1 MVCGL
6 WAKEVSNHNLTDPF
20 PMANNNSPF
29 GLLPLGLFASPSTPS
44 FSFIERK
51 IASANTNVI
60 AKGDPVIDLNTG
72 YIDRVSGTPV
82 TSAASLYAGVFW
94 GCSYLSIAQGRRV
107 WSQYWPGGDA
117 ADDPVAQLI
126 PLMGATP
133 GLFVIQA
140 LLTPVAF
147 ADIGRNGQ
155 FSYAAPTTA
164 GLYRKSGVTLDTTT
178 NTTATFPLRIVG
190 LLSQYSASGAP
201 GTDDASDYNV
211 AVVSF
216 NGLQVT
222 GI

>member
-1 MVCGL
+1 
-6 WAKEVSNHNLTDPF
+6 
-20 PMANNNSPF
+20 MANTNAPF
-29 GLLPLGLFASPSTPS
+29 GLMPWGLTNSPATPS
-44 FSFIERK
+44 FPLIERK
-51 IASANTNVI
+51 IAAANTNVI
-60 AKGDPVIDLNTG
+60 AKGDPCIDLNTG

-82 TSAASLYAGVFW
+82 TSAASLYCGVFW
-94 GCSYLSIAQGRRV
+94 GCTYLSIAAGRKV

-117 ADDPVAQLI
+117 ADDPVALLV

-133 GLFVIQA
+133 GLFMIQA

-155 FSYAAPTTA
+155 FSYAAPTSA
-164 GLYRKSGVTLDTTT
+164 GLFRRSGVTLDTTT

-201 GTDDASDYNV
+201 GTDDASNYNI
-211 AVVSF
+211 AIVSF
-216 NGLQVT
+216 NSLQVT

>member
-1 MVCGL
+1 
-6 WAKEVSNHNLTDPF
+6 
-20 PMANNNSPF
+20 MANTNAPF
-29 GLLPLGLFASPSTPS
+29 GLMPWGLTNSPATPS
-44 FSFIERK
+44 FPIIERK
-51 IASANTNVI
+51 IAAANTNVI
-60 AKGDPVIDLNTG
+60 AKGDPCIDLNTG

-82 TSAASLYAGVFW
+82 TSAASLYCGVFW
-94 GCSYLSIAQGRRV
+94 GCTYLSIAAGRKV

-117 ADDPVAQLI
+117 ADDPVAQLV

-133 GLFVIQA
+133 GLFMIQT

-155 FSYAAPTTA
+155 FSYAAPTSA
-164 GLYRKSGVTLDTTT
+164 GLFRRSGVTLDTTT

-201 GTDDASDYNV
+201 GTDDASNYNI
-211 AVVSF
+211 AIVSF
-216 NGLQVT
+216 NSLQVT

>member
-1 MVCGL
+1 
-6 WAKEVSNHNLTDPF
+6 
-20 PMANNNSPF
+20 MANTNAPF
-29 GLLPLGLFASPSTPS
+29 GLMPWGLTNSPGTPS
-44 FSFIERK
+44 FPIIERK

-60 AKGDPVIDLNTG
+60 AKGDPCIDLNTG

-82 TSAASLYAGVFW
+82 TSAASLYCGVFW
-94 GCSYLSIAQGRRV
+94 GCTYLSVAAGRRV

-117 ADDPVAQLI
+117 ADDPIAQLI

-133 GLFVIQA
+133 GLFMIQA

-155 FSYAAPTTA
+155 FSYAAPTSA
-164 GLYRKSGVTLDTTT
+164 GLFRRSGVTLDTTT

-201 GTDDASDYNV
+201 GTDDASNYNV
-211 AVVSF
+211 AIVSF
-216 NGLQVT
+216 NSLQVT